1 MSLVLVKSLSP
12 ALKELSSFTVN
23 EVGSMQNFESKRK
36 VSVASRRVWVYFVTC
51 MSKQSTVIGSNSALV
66 LYVVHF
72 LFND

>member
-1 MSLVLVKSLSP
+1 LVLVKSLSP

-51 MSKQSTVIGSNSALV
+51 MSKQSPVIGPNSALV